1 MTTATAAKPVAPT
14 GRIMLKNVRLSFAQG
29 LFEASV
35 IPGADATAKPKFNC
49 GILLPPD
56 HPQVTEIRA
65 KTTKVATEKWAAKA
79 AGILKGLEKQDRLAL
94 HDGDVKP
101 NYDGYPGNLFL
112 SPSCDAAKPPFLGRT
127 VDGAVV
133 EMDAK
138 TAARHIYSGC
148 YVDASIE
155 LWAQDNQ
162 YGQRVNAQLRGVMFV
177 RDGDAFGAGGAASS
191 DEFEPA
197 AEGSDAEDMT

>member
-1 MTTATAAKPVAPT
+1 MATTPTPT
-14 GRIMLKNVRLSFAQG
+14 GRIMLRNVRLSFAQG
-29 LFEASV
+29 LFEATT
-35 IPGADATAKPKFNC
+35 IPGADAGAKPKFNC
-49 GILLPPD
+49 GLLLPPD
-56 HPQVTEIRA
+56 HPQVKEIRE
-65 KTTKVATEKWAAKA
+65 KTVKVANEKWAAKA
-79 AGILKGLEKQDRLAL
+79 PGILKGLEKQDRLAL

-101 NYDGYPGNLFL
+101 NYMGYPGNLFL
-112 SPSCDAAKPPFLGRT
+112 SPSTMETTPPFLGRT
-127 VDGAVV
+127 VDGQVV
-133 EMDAK
+133 ELDAK
-138 TAARHIYSGC
+138 TAAKHIYSGC

-197 AEGSDAEDMT
+197 TEGADADDMS